1 LGIKAAAFDYG
12 GVISYYQD
20 KDAMK
25 DLADLAGIDAAL
37 MGRIYW
43 DNRPIYDQGLV
54 TGADYFKNIL
64 ADVGVFADPEL
75 IEKLITRD
83 LASWSAVNP
92 ETEKL
97 MNDVKKAGLKTAVL
111 SNMVRDFADRVK
123 ETLPVFG
130 IPDVIVFSCDVDAV
144 KPEEK
149 IYRILLEHLGC
160 GAEEL
165 VFFDDV
171 EANVEGARKLG
182 ITALPWKGPDEA
194 RKELAVLCAGR
205 F

>member
-1 LGIKAAAFDYG
+1 VDG
-12 GVISYYQD
+12 
-20 KDAMK
+20 
-25 DLADLAGIDAAL
+25 AG
-37 MGRIYW
+37 
-43 DNRPIYDQGLV
+43 
-54 TGADYFKNIL
+54 YFKTIL
-64 ADVGVFADPEL
+64 ATVGVFADPAL
-75 IEKLITRD
+75 IEKLIDRD

-97 MNDVKKAGLKTAVL
+97 IGDLKQAGLKTAVL

-123 ETLPVFG
+123 GTLPVFG

-149 IYRILLEHLGC
+149 IYRILLSRLGC

-182 ITALPWKGPDEA
+182 ITALSWKGPEEA
-194 RKELAVLCAGR
+194 RKELAVLCAER